1 MPKTDQI
8 LTVDLDG
15 TLIRSDMLHE
25 TFWSAFSR
33 DWRTP
38 FRALRALFSGK
49 AALKAFLSGA
59 SEIDVT
65 RLPYNDAVLDYI
77 KTFRA
82 SGGRTILATA
92 CNQDIA
98 QDIAG
103 HLTLF
108 DEVHGSDASH
118 NLKGQNKALFLSS
131 RFGEKSF
138 IYIGDAH
145 ADLPVWEQAS
155 KAITINAGPNLR
167 KSVER
172 INPEFEHLG
181 TPKERLTTYLK
192 AVRPH
197 QWLKNSLV
205 FAPALA
211 AHQLESA
218 TLIQSLIA
226 FFAFSLIASSVYVTN
241 DLLDL
246 NADRAHP
253 RKRQRPFAS
262 GAIPIQHGAL
272 LALGLFLAGILTA
285 FLLKPVFLLAL
296 LTYYVLTSVYSLLL
310 KRKTIIDICT
320 LAGLYTMRIIGGGA
334 ATDITLSFWLLA
346 FSIFIFL
353 SLAAIKRQAELVD
366 LKEQGSLQAKGR
378 GYHVDDLP
386 LMTMIVISAGF
397 MAILVLMLYVNS
409 ASVIALY
416 PTPSALWG
424 VCCILLYWL
433 ARMAF
438 ITHRGRMHDD
448 PIIFSIKDKVSQLC
462 FALITALVLIGAA
475 S

>member
-65 RLPYNDAVLDYI
+65 RLPYNDVVIDYI

-82 SGGRTILATA
+82 IGGRTILATA

-145 ADLPVWEQAS
+145 ADLPVWKQAS
-155 KAITINAGPNLR
+155 KAVTINAGPNLR

-181 TPKERLTTYLK
+181 TPKERLTSYLK

-462 FALITALVLIGAA
+462 FALITALVVIGAA